1 MPHSALR
8 ALPSTPPVLAL
19 RDRLGAAWPHITASR
34 EQSAAMARRLT
45 RELVHLVPPETTLVV
60 FGSLARCELT
70 EGSDV
75 DWTLLVDGAADPYH
89 VEAAQRIGDRLREKR
104 LKAPSA
110 GGPFGSLTFSHDLI
124 HHIGGDD
131 DTNHNTTQRLLLLLE
146 SQPLGNAGAYDR
158 VVRNV
163 LARYVEED
171 IVSPGDT
178 PFRVPRFLQNDVARY
193 WRTMAVDF
201 AHKRRV
207 RAARGWALRNAK
219 LRMSRKLLYAAGL
232 LTCFSCDEVFRAR
245 ARTRPWHDARQVV
258 DHLCG
263 RVRMAPLDILAQV
276 VLHYFGELSGPAGR
290 LFGVYDEF
298 LGVLHDPARRGHL
311 DALPPSLA
319 DTDPGY
325 QDVRAM
331 ATRFQDALTEIFFHR
346 GTPLRDL
353 TIRYGVF

>member
-1 MPHSALR
+1 MPHSALC

-19 RDRLGAAWPHITASR
+19 RDELGTAWPHITASR
-34 EQSAAMARRLT
+34 QQSAIMAERLT
-45 RELVHLVPPETTLVV
+45 RELVHLAPPQTTLVV

-70 EGSDV
+70 AGSDV

-89 VEAAQRIGDRLREKR
+89 VEAAQRIGNRLREKK
-104 LKAPSA
+104 LAAPAA

-124 HHIGGDD
+124 HNIGGDD

-146 SQPLGNAGAYDR
+146 SRPLGSAGAYER

-178 PFRVPRFLQNDVARY
+178 PFRVPRFLQNDVSRY

-201 AHKRRV
+201 AHKQRV
-207 RAARGWALRNAK
+207 RAAKGWALRNAK

-232 LTCFSCDEVFRAR
+232 LTCFSCDSVFRGR
-245 ARTRPWHDARQVV
+245 GRSQPWHDARQVV

-263 RVRMAPLDILAQV
+263 MGQMTPLDIVAGV
-276 VLHYFGELSGPAGR
+276 VLDCFGELSGAAER
-290 LFGVYDEF
+290 LFSVYDEF
-298 LGVLHDPARRGHL
+298 LGVLHDPQRRGHL

-319 DTDPGY
+319 DTDPEY
-325 QDVRAM
+325 QAVRAM

-346 GTPLRDL
+346 DTPLREL